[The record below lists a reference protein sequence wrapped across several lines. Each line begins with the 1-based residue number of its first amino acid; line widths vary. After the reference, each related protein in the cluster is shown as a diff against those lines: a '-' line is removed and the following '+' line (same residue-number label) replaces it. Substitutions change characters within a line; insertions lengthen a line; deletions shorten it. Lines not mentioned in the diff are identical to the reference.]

1 MFFPRIIERVLS
13 GIGAV
18 LTLQHNVLS
27 KNEVLELL
35 NETLVLTLQHNVI
48 SKNNLA
54 YVHSPI
60 TVLTLQ
66 HNVISKNVSL

>member
-35 NETLVLTLQHNVI
+35 NETLVLTLQHNVL
-48 SKNNLA
+48 SKN
-54 YVHSPI
+54 
-60 TVLTLQ
+60 
-66 HNVISKNVSL
+66 